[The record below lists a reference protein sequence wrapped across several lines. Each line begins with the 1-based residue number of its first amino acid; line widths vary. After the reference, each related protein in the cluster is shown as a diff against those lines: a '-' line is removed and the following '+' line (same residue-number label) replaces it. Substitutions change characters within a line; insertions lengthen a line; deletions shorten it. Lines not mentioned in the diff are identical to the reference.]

1 MNFRVDQSSK
11 RRSTRRVRVE
21 LKSSSAKTG
30 RILLIKISYLRDN
43 LDSTFSQGKG
53 RGKTSTFTERSMT
66 MNKNQ
71 KKRFFQKIRNYLV
84 EIEDAIWIIIVCITS
99 SIIAWIL
106 WS

>member
-1 MNFRVDQSSK
+1 
-11 RRSTRRVRVE
+11 
-21 LKSSSAKTG
+21 
-30 RILLIKISYLRDN
+30 
-43 LDSTFSQGKG
+43 
-53 RGKTSTFTERSMT
+53 